1 MTAVG
6 DYAER
11 GAGCAAGGSADPSHF
26 RSAGTLI
33 HPKLLFVWPPNCRR
47 TGWMVGPTATES
59 LIKAAAAGEGAREG
73 GGARGKEWKEVG
85 GNTGPRPPNPSRCAR
100 LPREPGWPG
109 VQDQE
114 PRIDPGPG
122 GCGAPSVSCSLEE
135 RKKLGVLGR
144 KSTLGPTTL
153 SRTLGALHTSQHPS
167 FGPHHP
173 SSAHLSVSQRGIQYP
188 GGELRGLT
196 AVCAASRRISLT
208 GGWAGGRWGR
218 GGRKRRWRGR
228 LGRGAAPGQGS
239 RAAEASLQRLWP
251 DGHLR
256 GNLYPLP
263 AGLGA
268 LLCPL
273 GAGAVL

>member
-1 MTAVG
+1 M
-6 DYAER
+6 
-11 GAGCAAGGSADPSHF
+11 
-26 RSAGTLI
+26 
-33 HPKLLFVWPPNCRR
+33 
-47 TGWMVGPTATES
+47 GPTATES

-153 SRTLGALHTSQHPS
+153 SRTLGALHRAPS
-167 FGPHHP
+167 PGFRPPHQP
-173 SSAHLSVSQRGIQYP
+173 APL
-188 GGELRGLT
+188 LRPPPPLLCSPVGLP
-196 AVCAASRRISLT
+196 ARDPISRRRTEGSDSCLCSLSPHFIN
-208 GGWAGGRWGR
+208 W
-218 GGRKRRWRGR
+218 R
-228 LGRGAAPGQGS
+228 LGRRTVGTRGSQKEVARKVRARSCTWPGVKGCGSKSAA
-239 RAAEASLQRLWP
+239 
-251 DGHLR
+251 
-256 GNLYPLP
+256 
-263 AGLGA
+263 
-268 LLCPL
+268 
-273 GAGAVL
+273 AVA